1 MTAVGL
7 LCRIFLGQTPEDEPI
22 LEKHAELL
30 RRSLPTWDP
39 EGYGCDMYYWY
50 YGTYAAFQLGGAT
63 WKAWRGALGEAVVKS
78 QRTDGDASGSWDP
91 VGPWGYVGGRVYA
104 TAIQT
109 LTLEVYHRYTSLLGS
124 R

>member
-1 MTAVGL
+1 
-7 LCRIFLGQTPEDEPI
+7 
-22 LEKHAELL
+22 
-30 RRSLPTWDP
+30 
-39 EGYGCDMYYWY
+39 MYAWY
-50 YGTYAAFQLGGAT
+50 YGTYAAFQIGGTT

-104 TAIQT
+104 TAMQT
-109 LTLEVYHRYTSLLGS
+109 LTLEVYYRYAPLLGG